1 MAVLHNYPAI
11 ATVVLNWKTGIS
23 KEPSLPPVSWDALKR
38 GAVKLKRM
46 QSEDPTCSIT
56 CNPLSEYNMGGL
68 HLVRILEFNDN
79 TRWIVSI
86 QLHECNSESI
96 KRLLHEVHTLALIRE
111 RTCIPVPQVFGY
123 EPSHAN
129 IELTDRQVE
138 MASKRFPKIGMIV
151 KHEDGTY
158 DIDPIPGLGGPFE
171 RASRM
176 VGY

>member
-11 ATVVLNWKTGIS
+11 ATVVLNWKTGIA

-79 TRWIVSI
+79 TRWIV
-86 QLHECNSESI
+86 
-96 KRLLHEVHTLALIRE
+96 
-111 RTCIPVPQVFGY
+111 
-123 EPSHAN
+123 
-129 IELTDRQVE
+129 E

-151 KHEDGTY
+151 KHENGTY